1 PEKNEKKEK
10 DFWDKVDV
18 VLRPINGLLTALAV
32 AILGYYTSSIVRQ
45 NELRET
51 NERVYTELMSSREQA
66 ESSLRKD
73 MFLSIIQTFLRP
85 DAAGLE
91 AKMLNLEMLA
101 YNFHESL
108 NLKPLFAHLDRQLLD
123 TKDPSKAAYVNRLN
137 QVAKEITTRQLVLL
151 EQVGRKYGRTV
162 DFDKLKAN
170 PGGLELD
177 PEKLTLEGTER
188 EFMLS
193 ILDVN
198 TQARE
203 ITVELGVRTKGDSSN
218 VQRRTFH
225 VNYYDFPMIDNT
237 RLSND
242 QRAAV
247 ILNQANEG
255 GADLT
260 IVYFPGSYASLK
272 EKFLTTPSW
281 TNCAVS
287 TAPASR
293 RPPKPQAQE
302 IRRCCFRRSLAA
314 STNTVQRAMEWESTG
329 SWDGVGPLSH
339 AGIAARNDG
348 SRPSPWCPHLPTAD
362 GKED

>member
-1 PEKNEKKEK
+1 MENREK

-66 ESSLRKD
+66 ESGLRKD

-85 DAAGLE
+85 ENAGLE

-108 NLKPLFAHLDRQLLD
+108 NLKPLFAHMDKQLM
-123 TKDPSKAAYVNRLN
+123 AASGAEKTEYVGRLN
-137 QVAKEITTRQLVLL
+137 QVAQEITNRQLVLL
-151 EQVGRKYGRTV
+151 EQVGKKFSRTV
-162 DFDKLKAN
+162 DFEKLRASH
-170 PGGLELD
+170 GGLELD
-177 PEKLTLEGTER
+177 PEKLKLGDTER

-193 ILDVN
+193 VLEFN
-198 TQARE
+198 TQRRE
-203 ITVELGVRTKGDSSN
+203 LTVELGVRTSRDPSN
-218 VQRRTFH
+218 VQRRIFH
-225 VNYYDFPMIDNT
+225 VGYYDFPMIDNT

-247 ILNQANEG
+247 VLNQANEG

-272 EKFLTTPSW
+272 EK
-281 TNCAVS
+281 VS
-287 TAPASR
+287 YD
-293 RPPKPQAQE
+293 E
-302 IRRCCFRRSLAA
+302 
-314 STNTVQRAMEWESTG
+314 VMEKLRG
-329 SWDGVGPLSH
+329 LNGP
-339 AGIAARNDG
+339 GQ
-348 SRPSPWCPHLPTAD
+348 
-362 GKED
+362 